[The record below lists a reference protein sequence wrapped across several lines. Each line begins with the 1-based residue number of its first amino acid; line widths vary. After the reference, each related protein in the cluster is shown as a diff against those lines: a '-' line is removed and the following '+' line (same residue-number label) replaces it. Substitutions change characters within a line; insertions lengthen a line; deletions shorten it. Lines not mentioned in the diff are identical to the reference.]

1 MDKIKK
7 WLGKLLLV
15 VVLFGIIVGWQTWK
29 QQQAN
34 DKAVPQ
40 LFKIVEQLPLY
51 GQHTAFFDE
60 SFPRFHDRAFK
71 LAYKNERFGSSFS
84 ESIYK
89 TVLFT
94 QYQREAEKLGHA
106 DIRDAMAQE
115 LLKE

>member
-40 LFKIVEQLPLY
+40 LFKIVEGLRLPIVQSLAD
-51 GQHTAFFDE
+51 AFG
-60 SFPRFHDRAFK
+60 
-71 LAYKNERFGSSFS
+71 L
-84 ESIYK
+84 
-89 TVLFT
+89 
-94 QYQREAEKLGHA
+94 
-106 DIRDAMAQE
+106 
-115 LLKE
+115 